1 MSSPTSPLK
10 RLLSYSRNYRVRFW
24 RASIFS
30 ILNKVFDV
38 APEILIGVAVDVVVK
53 REASWL
59 AGWGIVDPSR
69 QLLFLCVLTL
79 LIWMLESLFEY
90 LFSLEWRYLAQ
101 AVQHDLRM
109 DAYRHV
115 QNLDMSYF
123 EDRSSGGLVSILNDD
138 INQLERFLDG
148 GANALWQVAT
158 AVVLVGG
165 VFFYL
170 APEIAL
176 WAMLPIPVI
185 VMGAFYFQKRA
196 EPLYALVR
204 ERAGE
209 LSSRLTHNL
218 GGIVTIKSQ
227 TAEAFEA
234 KVLERESLA
243 YSEANRRAIAV
254 SSAFIPVIRMAILA
268 GFIATLLVGGWRAL
282 DGLIEVGTYSV
293 LVFLT
298 QRLLWPL
305 TTLAQTVDQYQ
316 RAMASTAR
324 VLGLLEVPIR
334 VEAGQRKFLPKLGE
348 GEIRVEG
355 VSFSYGGRSSLFEN
369 LSLTFEKGKTTAIV
383 GATGSGKS
391 SLAKL
396 LLRFYEPSRGKI
408 LLDGVP
414 AEEFTLQSLRQAIGF
429 VGQDVYLFDGTVRE
443 NIAFGRD
450 GVSEEKVTWAAK
462 AAEAEEFIRRLPHG
476 YETIVGERGQ
486 KLSGGQR
493 QRIALARAILN
504 DPPILLLDEATSA
517 VDNETERLIQKSLER
532 LAVNRTMILIAHRL
546 STIRRADK
554 IYVLKDGKVT
564 EEGTHEKL
572 LERAGL
578 YAGLWSVQTGAT

>member
-1 MSSPTSPLK
+1 MSSSRSPLF
-10 RLLSYSRNYRVRFW
+10 RLLNYSRNYRIRFW
-24 RASIFS
+24 RASAFS
-30 ILNKVFDV
+30 VLNKIFDV
-38 APEILIGVAVDVVVK
+38 APEILIGVAVDVVIK
-53 REASWL
+53 KESSWL
-59 AGWGIVDPSR
+59 AQWGIGDVR
-69 QLLFLCVLTL
+69 QQLLFLGGLTL
-79 LIWMLESLFEY
+79 VIWVLESLFEY

-101 AVQHDLRM
+101 SVQHDLRM

-123 EDRSSGGLVSILNDD
+123 EDRSSGGLVAILNDD

-148 GANALWQVAT
+148 GANALWQVGS

-170 APEIAL
+170 APGVAL
-176 WAMLPIPVI
+176 WAMLPIPII
-185 VMGAFYFQKRA
+185 VAGAFYFQKKA
-196 EPLYALVR
+196 EPLYAGVR

-218 GGIVTIKSQ
+218 AGIVTIKSQ
-227 TAEAFEA
+227 TAEDFEA
-234 KVLERESLA
+234 RVLERESLA
-243 YSEANRRAIAV
+243 YSNANRKAIAV

-268 GFIATLLVGGWRAL
+268 GFIATLLVGGYRAL

-324 VLGLLEVPIR
+324 VLDLLDTPIEVHDGDRPY
-334 VEAGQRKFLPKLGE
+334 VPELGQ
-348 GEIRVEG
+348 GEIRLENLRFG
-355 VSFSYGGRSSLFEN
+355 YRDRAPLFEN
-369 LSLTFEKGKTTAIV
+369 LSLTFAAGKTTAIV
-383 GATGSGKS
+383 GATGAGKS
-391 SLAKL
+391 TLAKL
-396 LLRFYEPSRGKI
+396 LLRFYEPSAGKI
-408 LLDGVP
+408 LVDGTP
-414 AEEFTLQSLRQAIGF
+414 AEALTLRSLRQAIGF
-429 VGQDVYLFDGTVRE
+429 VGQDVYLFHGTVRE

-450 GVSEEKVTWAAK
+450 GVSDEKIRWAAQ
-462 AAEAEEFIRRLPHG
+462 AAEAEEFIRGLPQG
-476 YETIVGERGQ
+476 FDTIVGERGQ

-546 STIRRADK
+546 STIRRADR
-554 IYVLKDGKVT
+554 IYVLKDGKVS

-572 LERAGL
+572 LDRRGL
-578 YAGLWSVQTGAT
+578 YAGLWAVQTGA